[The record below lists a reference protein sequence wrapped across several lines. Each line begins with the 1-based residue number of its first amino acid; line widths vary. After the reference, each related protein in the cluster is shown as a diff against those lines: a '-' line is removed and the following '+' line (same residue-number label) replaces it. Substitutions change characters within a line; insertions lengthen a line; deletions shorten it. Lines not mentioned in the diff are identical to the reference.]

1 MSDYLAKGTLSAL
14 KRSALC
20 EILNFYLDH
29 SRPKNNHHQE
39 NFEKILSI
47 FYYICTHLFLEIW
60 KIILNWIGENLPRAL
75 CDTFVSYSDAI
86 SNDKLA
92 VAVECEELA
101 QLCLTVSNQVFQRS
115 LLGLES
121 ELELKFSTDLIQAI
135 GDNLMSIFL
144 VSGWQKM
151 VILL

>member
-1 MSDYLAKGTLSAL
+1 M
-14 KRSALC
+14 
-20 EILNFYLDH
+20 
-29 SRPKNNHHQE
+29 
-39 NFEKILSI
+39 
-47 FYYICTHLFLEIW
+47 
-60 KIILNWIGENLPRAL
+60 PRAL

-121 ELELKFSTDLIQAI
+121 ELEFKFSTDLIQAI
-135 GDNLMSIFL
+135 GDNLMSVFL
-144 VSGWQKM
+144 VSG
-151 VILL
+151 

>member
-1 MSDYLAKGTLSAL
+1 M
-14 KRSALC
+14 
-20 EILNFYLDH
+20 
-29 SRPKNNHHQE
+29 
-39 NFEKILSI
+39 
-47 FYYICTHLFLEIW
+47 
-60 KIILNWIGENLPRAL
+60 PRAL
-75 CDTFVSYSDAI
+75 RDTFVSYSDAI

-144 VSGWQKM
+144 VSG
-151 VILL
+151 

>member
-1 MSDYLAKGTLSAL
+1 M
-14 KRSALC
+14 
-20 EILNFYLDH
+20 
-29 SRPKNNHHQE
+29 
-39 NFEKILSI
+39 
-47 FYYICTHLFLEIW
+47 
-60 KIILNWIGENLPRAL
+60 PRAL

-151 VILL
+151 IIIL

>member
-1 MSDYLAKGTLSAL
+1 M
-14 KRSALC
+14 
-20 EILNFYLDH
+20 
-29 SRPKNNHHQE
+29 
-39 NFEKILSI
+39 
-47 FYYICTHLFLEIW
+47 
-60 KIILNWIGENLPRAL
+60 PRAL

-144 VSGWQKM
+144 VSG
-151 VILL
+151 

>member
-1 MSDYLAKGTLSAL
+1 M
-14 KRSALC
+14 
-20 EILNFYLDH
+20 
-29 SRPKNNHHQE
+29 
-39 NFEKILSI
+39 
-47 FYYICTHLFLEIW
+47 
-60 KIILNWIGENLPRAL
+60 PRAL

-135 GDNLMSIFL
+135 GDNLMSVFL
-144 VSGWQKM
+144 VSG
-151 VILL
+151 